1 MSGKDSRHV
10 AEIAMLSFY
19 LTHCAPQSL
28 PKELWKD
35 KNVLELGCGTG
46 LGSITAS
53 LLGAK
58 AKLVTAS
65 DRDPVVDAA
74 ARKLLWTDLLWTRWG
89 TPFCTTEAQYMRDM
103 GQCWDSKFAFQ
114 KGYDVIIGADLTYS
128 AGLIPLLADTLND
141 FSGPQTEILLCWCEP
156 KLFTWNTDVMEELNK
171 EIEYFRSRFKVE
183 TIRRMLETRDLTP
196 NGKAN
201 VLSVGAMKIPGKPRL
216 FNLCAFVVR
225 SNVPIKPSDG
235 NTMHLGKGFD
245 PVFFSAQIT
254 AKREMPR
261 RRQAD
266 FKLVRE
272 MPRT

>member
-1 MSGKDSRHV
+1 VYAQGAVNLNPLADEWEGFKETRTFNRGGKDIVLEQEFTSKRKNGLAV
-10 AEIAMLSFY
+10 YEGNVV
-19 LTHCAPQSL
+19 LTDYMQSL

-58 AKLVTAS
+58 LVTAS
-65 DRDPVVDAA
+65 DRDPVVLSLAERNMLRNLKDETSFRT
-74 ARKLLWTDLLWTRWG
+74 ARISWG

-183 TIRRMLETRDLTP
+183 TIRSGPAFQGHDNTFLLRMKKKT
-196 NGKAN
+196 
-201 VLSVGAMKIPGKPRL
+201 
-216 FNLCAFVVR
+216 
-225 SNVPIKPSDG
+225 
-235 NTMHLGKGFD
+235 
-245 PVFFSAQIT
+245 
-254 AKREMPR
+254 
-261 RRQAD
+261 
-266 FKLVRE
+266 
-272 MPRT
+272 